1 MYPREAPKKP
11 LAINAGA
18 RNKVVLGVMSGFTL
32 FGAAL
37 VYILDL
43 VSISIEIAL
52 KPRLKV
58 EFDSRFKYQEETV
71 IDYLSVLLSVVDLYG
86 LTCNCHVIFN

>member
-43 VSISIEIAL
+43 VSTVFPL
-52 KPRLKV
+52 KLP
-58 EFDSRFKYQEETV
+58 
-71 IDYLSVLLSVVDLYG
+71 
-86 LTCNCHVIFN
+86 